1 MQHDLTLYY
10 IHDPMCSWCYGFKP
24 VLELLTNQ
32 LKDIIDIKYY
42 LGGLAEDTDTIMSNS
57 MQVNIQ
63 SNWKNIEQTIP
74 GISFNYNFWELCI
87 PKRSTYASC
96 RAVIA
101 AKKQHQKFEYTMIN
115 AIQNAY
121 YLDARNPSDYDVLYE
136 LAKETG
142 LNQQQFKSDIHSD
155 EVNSNLLQQ
164 ILFCRKIGADS
175 FPSLFVLLNNNFYPI
190 VLDYNNANIIL
201 DHIKS
206 YIQYE

>member
-1 MQHDLTLYY
+1 MHHDLTLYY

-32 LKDIIDIKYY
+32 LKDIIEIKYY

-101 AKKQHQKFEYTMIN
+101 AKKQHLKFEYTMIN

-121 YLDARNPSDYDVLYE
+121 YLNARNPSDYDVLYE

-142 LNQQQFKSDIHSD
+142 LNQQQFKFDIHSD
-155 EVNSNLLQQ
+155 EVNSNLMQQ

-175 FPSLFVLLNNNFYPI
+175 FPSLFVLSNNNYYPI
-190 VLDYNNANIIL
+190 VLDYNNADIIL

-206 YIQYE
+206 YMSV

>member
-1 MQHDLTLYY
+1 MHHDLTLYY

-32 LKDIIDIKYY
+32 LKDIIEIKYY
-42 LGGLAEDTDTIMSNS
+42 LGGLAEDADTVMSNS

-63 SNWKNIEQTIP
+63 SNWKSIEQTIP

-115 AIQNAY
+115 AIQEAY
-121 YLDARNPSDYDVLYE
+121 YLNARNPSDYDVLYE

-155 EVNSNLLQQ
+155 EVNSNLMQQ

-175 FPSLFVLLNNNFYPI
+175 FPSLFVLSNNNYYPI
-190 VLDYNNANIIL
+190 ALDYNNADIIL

-206 YIQYE
+206 YIPV

>member
-1 MQHDLTLYY
+1 MHYDLTLYY

-32 LKDIIDIKYY
+32 LKDIIEIKYY
-42 LGGLAEDTDTIMSNS
+42 LGGLAEDTDTVMSNS

-63 SNWKNIEQTIP
+63 SNWKRIEKTIP
-74 GISFNYNFWELCI
+74 SIRFNYNFWELCI
-87 PKRSTYASC
+87 PKRSSYASC

-101 AKKQHQKFEYTMIN
+101 AKKQHKKFEYTMIN

-121 YLDARNPSDYDVLYE
+121 YLNARNPSDYDVLYE

-142 LNQQQFKSDIHSD
+142 LNQQQFKFDIHSD
-155 EVNSNLLQQ
+155 EVNSNLMQQ

-175 FPSLFVLLNNNFYPI
+175 FPSLFILSNNNYDPI
-190 VLDYNNANIIL
+190 ILDYNNADLIL

-206 YIQYE
+206 YLPV